1 MVEIWQILE
10 VSDISTS
17 LQGMMMVGTG
27 GGGPRWVCGAA
38 RRSLLLVCHLLIIYP
53 QCDFN

>member
-27 GGGPRWVCGAA
+27 GVDLDGCVVQHGAL
-38 RRSLLLVCHLLIIYP
+38 SCLYVIC
-53 QCDFN
+53 

>member
-27 GGGPRWVCGAA
+27 GGWTSMGVWCSTALSPACMSFAN
-38 RRSLLLVCHLLIIYP
+38 HLSSM
-53 QCDFN
+53 